1 MNVWLA
7 AIAGVSAVATTV
19 HTQDS
24 AALAEDAITV
34 TASKKARGEL
44 LEDVPVAITAFNG
57 PALADMQFRDLQS
70 LSYRVP
76 GVSLDPVGTFRG
88 VANFS
93 IRGLGINSSIPSID
107 ASVGTVIDGVY
118 VASNFGLVLDQFD
131 LASVEVLRGPQGV
144 LFGRNTT
151 GGAVLVNTNDPSFSW
166 EGHMRLSGEGPP
178 DGGRGLPRGT
188 AQFVVS
194 GPIVAD
200 RVAIRLA
207 AYRESD
213 GGYFRNRLTG
223 GSLGK
228 GETIVLRGGLKALVT
243 DRLTLVAKGEYLRL
257 AGQGAPGQNHGLFA
271 RDSFDL
277 SLDNPG
283 SIRGTSRFAT
293 VRLDWQVGPG
303 TLTNIAGWRRYDHR
317 TSNDIDS
324 TPQVLFNSN
333 TGLDQEQWS
342 DELRWAGTI
351 GTVDLT
357 AGGYLFRQHIAY
369 AEDRALPAVTAAGFY
384 GGGTQ
389 DHHVQGLFTQ
399 VDWRVTSALTLTGG
413 LSYSHESK
421 SAAITYVRTRPACDV
436 IAKTCPVEGTNP
448 SIPGEPNGIR
458 DRRDWSNLSPKLQV
472 SYRMAPHG
480 LIYAGWTRGVRSG
493 GYNLRI
499 TQPAAFEQIAAAQ
512 GTAAFAPER
521 VGSYEAGLKLRSADG
536 ARTLNLAVYDMKVA
550 GIQREISVP
559 SATSGL
565 AQYIYNT
572 ADAHIRG
579 AEVEASFA
587 PVAPLRLTANFGYID
602 ANYVRVF
609 YDIDGNGA
617 VDAGDRS
624 LELPRA
630 PKWTVGG
637 GAAWTQPLSGN
648 VTLVVRADYAHRS
661 RYAYT
666 DNNWGYNAA
675 SDMLDASVSW
685 KLSNPAVTV
694 TVYGRNLL
702 DVVQF
707 GGDTQI
713 PYGGPLSD
721 GNNRPFDPR
730 PAGGTFSPIF
740 KGRIIGADLTLNF

>member
-1 MNVWLA
+1 MRVWLA
-7 AIAGVSAVATTV
+7 SIAGVMVIATSADA
-19 HTQDS
+19 QDS
-24 AALAEDAITV
+24 IAPDADVITV
-34 TASKKARGEL
+34 TATKKAQGEPL
-44 LEDVPVAITAFNG
+44 QDVPAAITAFNG
-57 PALADMQFRDLQS
+57 PALADGQFRDLQS

-93 IRGLGINSSIPSID
+93 VRGLGINSSIPSID

-151 GGAVLVNTNDPSFSW
+151 GGAVLVNTNDPSFAW
-166 EGHMRLSGEGPP
+166 EGHVRLSGEGSV
-178 DGGRGLPRGT
+178 DGGRGSPRGT
-188 AQFVVS
+188 AQAVVS

-207 AYRESD
+207 AYHDSD

-228 GETIVLRGGLKALVT
+228 GETTVLRGGLKALVT

-257 AGQGAPGQNHGLFA
+257 TGQGASGQNHGLFA
-271 RDSFDL
+271 REGFDL

-293 VRLDWQVGPG
+293 VRLDWRVGRG
-303 TLTNIAGWRRYDHR
+303 TLTNITGWRRYDHR

-324 TPQVLFNSN
+324 TPRVLFNSN

-342 DELRWAGTI
+342 DELRWAGTL
-351 GTVDLT
+351 GRVDVT
-357 AGGYLFRQHIAY
+357 AGTYLFHQNIAY
-369 AEDRALPAVTAAGFY
+369 AEDRALPEITEAKFY
-384 GGGTQ
+384 GGGTEN
-389 DHHVQGLFTQ
+389 HHVQGLFEQ
-399 VDWRVTSALTLTGG
+399 ADWHATPALTLTGG
-413 LSYSHESK
+413 LRYSHESK
-421 SAAITYVRTRPACDV
+421 SAAITYVRTRPACDI
-436 IAKTCPVEGTNP
+436 IAGTCPVEGTNP
-448 SIPGEPNGIR
+448 SIAGEHNGFR
-458 DRRDWSNLSPKLQV
+458 DHRDWSSLSPKLQA
-472 SYRMAPHG
+472 SYRLAPHA
-480 LIYAGWTRGVRSG
+480 LAYAGWTRSARSG
-493 GYNLRI
+493 GYNLRV

-512 GTAAFAPER
+512 GTAAFAPEK
-521 VGSYEAGLKLRSADG
+521 VDSYEAGLKLQSADG
-536 ARTLNLAVYDMKVA
+536 TGTLNLAAYDMAVD
-550 GIQREISVP
+550 GMQREISVP

-572 ADAHIRG
+572 ADARIRG
-579 AEVEASFA
+579 AEVKASFA

-617 VDAGDRS
+617 VDAVDQS
-624 LELPRA
+624 LKLPRA
-630 PKWTVGG
+630 PKWTFGS
-637 GAAWTQPLSGN
+637 GAAWTQPLPGAA
-648 VTLVVRADYAHRS
+648 TLVARADYTHRS
-661 RYAYT
+661 RYSYT
-666 DNNWGYNAA
+666 DNNWGYNVP
-675 SDMLDASVSW
+675 SDMLDASISL
-685 KLSNPAVTV
+685 KLGNPAVTV

-702 DVVQF
+702 DAVQF

-730 PAGGTFSPIF
+730 PAGGTFSPLF
-740 KGRIIGADLTLNF
+740 KGRVVGAELALDF